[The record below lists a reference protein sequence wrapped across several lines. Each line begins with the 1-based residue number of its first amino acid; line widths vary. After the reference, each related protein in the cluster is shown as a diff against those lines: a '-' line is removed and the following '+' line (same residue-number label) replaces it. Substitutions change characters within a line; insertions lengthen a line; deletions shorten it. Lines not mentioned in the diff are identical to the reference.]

1 MGVIFQTY
9 LRRFCSVKEDVSKTS
24 PRCAFS
30 GWVISFIIY
39 IVWFTLYVLITGVI
53 YAAVQYGHF
62 ICTFTFMK
70 TPCDTGETD
79 GNWAQI
85 RNNLWQL
92 PSDRS
97 EFTMTNFRS
106 S

>member
-1 MGVIFQTY
+1 
-9 LRRFCSVKEDVSKTS
+9 
-24 PRCAFS
+24 
-30 GWVISFIIY
+30 
-39 IVWFTLYVLITGVI
+39 
-53 YAAVQYGHF
+53 
-62 ICTFTFMK
+62 MK

-97 EFTMTNFRS
+97 EFTMTNFVAVKHFWLKKYN
-106 S
+106 